1 MTSSKNKDWRD
12 KALCAALPDE
22 IQELFFAE
30 KDSYK
35 TREAQA
41 ICFECE
47 PRDSCLSFAMHMK
60 LEAGVFGGMQPD
72 DREAIKKS
80 KSFSKKKEV
89 IDGVRAEVAL
99 FIKHHGTT

>member
-1 MTSSKNKDWRD
+1 MTSSNKDWRD

-30 KDSYK
+30 KDSAK

-47 PRDSCLSFAMHMK
+47 PRDSCLSYAMHMK

-72 DREAIKKS
+72 DRDNIKKA

-89 IDGVRAEVAL
+89 IDNVRETVAL
-99 FIKHHGTT
+99 FTKHNGTT